1 MRILASHVSALQR
14 SQRKLVAL
22 PALKIISVNRLKQYF
37 YQLLLFLTAISLYL
51 PVSADVVKPAL
62 VEISVSTDERVEVE
76 IRTSIEALLT
86 EINGRFR
93 NTTESPNA
101 EAYDRYREMSA
112 EDLTEAFQTFHDR
125 LLTGVQLAVDGKPIP
140 LQIATVNIPPPGYTK
155 VPRASVIYLQGRIP
169 RDALSLTWYYPL
181 AFGDQAVRVRQV
193 DQDTN
198 QWHWSAHQWIREDR
212 PTDPFSLTEVFAQPS
227 QLKVMKTYVEA
238 GFFHIVP
245 QGWDH
250 MLFIMGIF
258 LMTLKL
264 KPLLWQATMF
274 TLAHSITLTAGVF
287 DWIRLP
293 VAIVEP
299 LIALSIAYVAIENL
313 FLHRMSRLRLPVV
326 FAFGLLHGLGFASML
341 TDFGLP
347 EGAYIQALL
356 WFNVGVEFGQVA
368 VLLAGYFALSI
379 WFSRETTF
387 RRWVTLPG
395 SVLIGWLG
403 LAWCYDR
410 ILYFWT

>member
-1 MRILASHVSALQR
+1 MLLASRSFEPVCVDRLQQILR
-14 SQRKLVAL
+14 QMS
-22 PALKIISVNRLKQYF
+22 
-37 YQLLLFLTAISLYL
+37 LFLTAITLYL

-62 VEISVSTDERVEVE
+62 VEISVYTDERVEIE
-76 IRTSIEALLT
+76 IRTSVEALLT

-101 EAYDRYREMSA
+101 EAYDRFREMSA
-112 EDLTEAFQTFHDR
+112 DDLKVAFRSFHDR
-125 LLTGVQLAVDGKPIP
+125 LLNGVQLAVDGKAVP
-140 LQIATVNIPPPGYTK
+140 LQIAAVDIPPPGYTK
-155 VPRASVIYLQGRIP
+155 VPRASVIYLEGHIP
-169 RDALSLTWYYPL
+169 RDALALTWYYPL

-193 DQDTN
+193 NEDTN

-212 PTDPFSLTEVFAQPS
+212 PTDPFSLTEIFGQPS
-227 QLKVMKTYVEA
+227 QIKVMNTYVEA

-245 QGWDH
+245 RGWDH

-264 KPLLWQATMF
+264 KPLIWQATMF

-287 DWIRLP
+287 EWIRLP

-313 FLHRMSRLRLPVV
+313 FLKRMSRLRLPVV

-356 WFNVGVEFGQVA
+356 WFNVGVEFGQLA
-368 VLLAGYFALSI
+368 VLFAGYFILSI
-379 WFSRETTF
+379 WFSRESTF

-395 SVLIGWLG
+395 SIIIGWIG
-403 LAWCYDR
+403 VSWCYDR

>member
-1 MRILASHVSALQR
+1 MLLASR
-14 SQRKLVAL
+14 SFE
-22 PALKIISVNRLKQYF
+22 SVCVDRLKQILR
-37 YQLLLFLTAISLYL
+37 QLSLFLTAISLYL

-62 VEISVSTDERVEVE
+62 VEISVYTDERVEIE
-76 IRTSIEALLT
+76 IRTSVEALLT

-101 EAYDRYREMSA
+101 EAYDRFREMSA
-112 EDLTEAFQTFHDR
+112 DDLTMAFRSFHDR
-125 LLTGVQLAVDGKPIP
+125 LLNGVQLAVDGKAVP
-140 LQIATVNIPPPGYTK
+140 LQIAAVDIPPPGYTK
-155 VPRASVIYLQGRIP
+155 VPRASVIFLEGHIP
-169 RDALSLTWYYPL
+169 RDALALTWYYPL

-193 DQDTN
+193 NEDTN

-212 PTDPFSLTEVFAQPS
+212 PTDPFSLTEIFGQPS
-227 QLKVMKTYVEA
+227 QIKVMNTYVEA

-245 QGWDH
+245 RGWDH

-264 KPLLWQATMF
+264 KPLIWQATMF

-287 DWIRLP
+287 EWIRLP

-313 FLHRMSRLRLPVV
+313 FLKRMSRLRLPVV

-356 WFNVGVEFGQVA
+356 WFNVGVEFGQLA
-368 VLLAGYFALSI
+368 VLFAGYFVLSI
-379 WFSRETTF
+379 WFSRESTF

-395 SVLIGWLG
+395 SVIIGWIG
-403 LAWCYDR
+403 VSWCYDR

>member
-1 MRILASHVSALQR
+1 MLLASRSFEPVCVDRLQQILR
-14 SQRKLVAL
+14 QMS
-22 PALKIISVNRLKQYF
+22 
-37 YQLLLFLTAISLYL
+37 LFLTAITLYL

-62 VEISVSTDERVEVE
+62 VEISVYTDERVEIE
-76 IRTSIEALLT
+76 IRTSVEALLT

-101 EAYDRYREMSA
+101 EEYDRFREMSA
-112 EDLTEAFQTFHDR
+112 DDLKVAFRSFHDR
-125 LLTGVQLAVDGKPIP
+125 LLNGVQLAVDGKAVP
-140 LQIATVNIPPPGYTK
+140 LQIAAVDIPPPGYTK
-155 VPRASVIYLQGRIP
+155 VPRASVIYLEGHIP
-169 RDALSLTWYYPL
+169 RDALALTWYYPL

-193 DQDTN
+193 NEDTN

-212 PTDPFSLTEVFAQPS
+212 PTDPFSLTEIFGQPS
-227 QLKVMKTYVEA
+227 QIKVMNTYVEA

-245 QGWDH
+245 RGWDH

-264 KPLLWQATMF
+264 KPLIWQATMF

-287 DWIRLP
+287 EWIRLP

-313 FLHRMSRLRLPVV
+313 FLKRMSRLRLPVV

-356 WFNVGVEFGQVA
+356 WFNVGVEFGQLA
-368 VLLAGYFALSI
+368 VLFAGYFILSI
-379 WFSRETTF
+379 WFSRESTF

-395 SVLIGWLG
+395 SIIIGWIG
-403 LAWCYDR
+403 VSWCFDR

>member
-1 MRILASHVSALQR
+1 MLLASR
-14 SQRKLVAL
+14 SFE
-22 PALKIISVNRLKQYF
+22 SVCVDRLKQILR
-37 YQLLLFLTAISLYL
+37 QLSLFLTAITLYL

-62 VEISVSTDERVEVE
+62 VEISVYTDERVEIE
-76 IRTSIEALLT
+76 IRTSVEALLT

-101 EAYDRYREMSA
+101 EAYDRFREMSA
-112 EDLTEAFQTFHDR
+112 DDLTVAFRSFHDR
-125 LLTGVQLAVDGKPIP
+125 LLNGVQLAIDGKAVP
-140 LQIATVNIPPPGYTK
+140 LQIAAVDIPPPGYTK
-155 VPRASVIYLQGRIP
+155 VPRASVIYLEGHIP
-169 RDALSLTWYYPL
+169 RDALALTWYYPL

-193 DQDTN
+193 NEETN

-212 PTDPFSLTEVFAQPS
+212 PTDPFSLTEIFGQPS
-227 QLKVMKTYVEA
+227 QIKVMNTYVEA

-245 QGWDH
+245 RGWDH

-264 KPLLWQATMF
+264 KPLIWQATMF

-287 DWIRLP
+287 EWIRLP

-313 FLHRMSRLRLPVV
+313 FLKRMSRLRLPVV

-356 WFNVGVEFGQVA
+356 WFNVGVEFGQLA
-368 VLLAGYFALSI
+368 VLFAGYFVLSI
-379 WFSRETTF
+379 WFSRESTF

-395 SVLIGWLG
+395 SVIIGWIG
-403 LAWCYDR
+403 VSWCYDR

>member
-1 MRILASHVSALQR
+1 MLLASR
-14 SQRKLVAL
+14 SFE
-22 PALKIISVNRLKQYF
+22 SVCVDRLKQILR
-37 YQLLLFLTAISLYL
+37 QLSLFLTAITLYL

-62 VEISVSTDERVEVE
+62 VEISVYTDERVEIE
-76 IRTSIEALLT
+76 IRTSVEALLT

-101 EAYDRYREMSA
+101 EAYDRFREMSA
-112 EDLTEAFQTFHDR
+112 DDLTVAFRSFHDR
-125 LLTGVQLAVDGKPIP
+125 LLNGVQLAIDGKAVP
-140 LQIATVNIPPPGYTK
+140 LQIASVDIPPPGYTK
-155 VPRASVIYLQGRIP
+155 VPRASVIYLEGHIP
-169 RDALSLTWYYPL
+169 RDALALTWYYPL

-193 DQDTN
+193 NEETN

-212 PTDPFSLTEVFAQPS
+212 PTDPFSLTEIFGQPS
-227 QLKVMKTYVEA
+227 QIKVMNTYVEA

-245 QGWDH
+245 RGWDH

-264 KPLLWQATMF
+264 KPLIWQATMF
-274 TLAHSITLTAGVF
+274 TLAHSITLAAGVF
-287 DWIRLP
+287 EWIRLP

-313 FLHRMSRLRLPVV
+313 FLKRLSRFRLPVV

-356 WFNVGVEFGQVA
+356 WFNVGVEFGQLA
-368 VLLAGYFALSI
+368 VLFAGYFVLSI
-379 WFSRETTF
+379 WFSRESTF

-395 SVLIGWLG
+395 SVIIGWIG
-403 LAWCYDR
+403 VSWCYDR

>member
-1 MRILASHVSALQR
+1 MLLASR
-14 SQRKLVAL
+14 SFE
-22 PALKIISVNRLKQYF
+22 SVCVDRLKQILR
-37 YQLLLFLTAISLYL
+37 QLSLFLTAITLYL

-62 VEISVSTDERVEVE
+62 VEISVYTDERVEIE
-76 IRTSIEALLT
+76 IRTSVEALLT

-101 EAYDRYREMSA
+101 EAYDRFREMSA
-112 EDLTEAFQTFHDR
+112 DDLTVAFRSFHDR
-125 LLTGVQLAVDGKPIP
+125 LLNGVQLAVDGKAVP
-140 LQIATVNIPPPGYTK
+140 LQIAAVDIPPPGYTK
-155 VPRASVIYLQGRIP
+155 VPRASVIYLEGHIP
-169 RDALSLTWYYPL
+169 RDALALTWYYPL

-193 DQDTN
+193 NEETN

-212 PTDPFSLTEVFAQPS
+212 PTDPFSLTEIFGQPS
-227 QLKVMKTYVEA
+227 QIKVMNTYVEA

-245 QGWDH
+245 RGWDH

-264 KPLLWQATMF
+264 KPLIWQATMF

-287 DWIRLP
+287 EWIRLP

-313 FLHRMSRLRLPVV
+313 FLKRMSRFRLPVV

-356 WFNVGVEFGQVA
+356 WFNVGVEFGQLA
-368 VLLAGYFALSI
+368 VLFAGYFVLSI
-379 WFSRETTF
+379 WFSRESTF

-395 SVLIGWLG
+395 SVIIGWIG
-403 LAWCYDR
+403 VSWCYDR

>member
-1 MRILASHVSALQR
+1 MLLASR
-14 SQRKLVAL
+14 SFE
-22 PALKIISVNRLKQYF
+22 SVCVDRLKQILR
-37 YQLLLFLTAISLYL
+37 QLSLFLTAITLYL

-62 VEISVSTDERVEVE
+62 VEISVYTDERVEIE
-76 IRTSIEALLT
+76 IRTSVEALLT

-101 EAYDRYREMSA
+101 EAYDRFREMSA
-112 EDLTEAFQTFHDR
+112 DDLTMAFRSFHDR
-125 LLTGVQLAVDGKPIP
+125 LLNGVQLAVDGKAVP
-140 LQIATVNIPPPGYTK
+140 LQIAAVDIPPPGYTK
-155 VPRASVIYLQGRIP
+155 VPRASVIFLEGHIP
-169 RDALSLTWYYPL
+169 RDALALTWYYPL

-193 DQDTN
+193 NEDTN

-212 PTDPFSLTEVFAQPS
+212 PTDPFSLTEIFGQPS
-227 QLKVMKTYVEA
+227 QIKVMNTYVEA

-245 QGWDH
+245 RGWDH

-264 KPLLWQATMF
+264 KPLIWQATMF

-287 DWIRLP
+287 EWIRLP

-313 FLHRMSRLRLPVV
+313 FLKRMSRLRLPVV

-356 WFNVGVEFGQVA
+356 WFNVGVEFGQLA
-368 VLLAGYFALSI
+368 VLFAGYFVLSI
-379 WFSRETTF
+379 WFSRESTF

-395 SVLIGWLG
+395 SVIIGWIG
-403 LAWCYDR
+403 VSWCYDR

>member
-1 MRILASHVSALQR
+1 MLLASR
-14 SQRKLVAL
+14 SFE
-22 PALKIISVNRLKQYF
+22 SVCVDRLKQILR
-37 YQLLLFLTAISLYL
+37 QLSLFLTAITLYL

-62 VEISVSTDERVEVE
+62 VEISVYTDERVEIE
-76 IRTSIEALLT
+76 IRTSVEALLT

-101 EAYDRYREMSA
+101 EAYDRFREMSA
-112 EDLTEAFQTFHDR
+112 DDLTVAFRSFHDR
-125 LLTGVQLAVDGKPIP
+125 LLNGVQLAVDGKAVP
-140 LQIATVNIPPPGYTK
+140 LQIATVDIPPPGYTK
-155 VPRASVIYLQGRIP
+155 VPRASVIYLEGHIP
-169 RDALSLTWYYPL
+169 RDALALTWYYPL

-193 DQDTN
+193 NEETN

-212 PTDPFSLTEVFAQPS
+212 PTDPFSLTEIFGQPS
-227 QLKVMKTYVEA
+227 QIKVMNTYVEA

-245 QGWDH
+245 RGWDH

-264 KPLLWQATMF
+264 KPLIWQATMF
-274 TLAHSITLTAGVF
+274 TLAHSMTLTAGVF
-287 DWIRLP
+287 EWIRLP

-313 FLHRMSRLRLPVV
+313 FLKRMSRFRLPVV

-356 WFNVGVEFGQVA
+356 WFNVGVEFGQLA
-368 VLLAGYFALSI
+368 VLFAGYFVLSI
-379 WFSRETTF
+379 WFSRESTF

-395 SVLIGWLG
+395 SVIIGWIG
-403 LAWCYDR
+403 VSWCYDR

>member
-1 MRILASHVSALQR
+1 MLLASR
-14 SQRKLVAL
+14 SFE
-22 PALKIISVNRLKQYF
+22 SVCVDRLKQIPR
-37 YQLLLFLTAISLYL
+37 QLSLFLTAITLYL

-62 VEISVSTDERVEVE
+62 VEISVYTDERVEIE
-76 IRTSIEALLT
+76 IRTSVEALLT

-101 EAYDRYREMSA
+101 EAYDRFREMSA
-112 EDLTEAFQTFHDR
+112 DDLTVAFRSFHDR
-125 LLTGVQLAVDGKPIP
+125 LLNGVQLAIDGKAVP
-140 LQIATVNIPPPGYTK
+140 LQIASVDIPPPGYTK
-155 VPRASVIYLQGRIP
+155 VPRASVIYLEGHIP
-169 RDALSLTWYYPL
+169 RDALALTWYYPL

-193 DQDTN
+193 NEDTN

-212 PTDPFSLTEVFAQPS
+212 PTDPFSLTEIFGQPS
-227 QLKVMKTYVEA
+227 QIKVMNTYVEA

-264 KPLLWQATMF
+264 KPLIWQATMF
-274 TLAHSITLTAGVF
+274 TLAHSMTLTAGVF
-287 DWIRLP
+287 EWIRLP

-313 FLHRMSRLRLPVV
+313 FLKRMSRFRLPVV
-326 FAFGLLHGLGFASML
+326 FTFGLLHGLGFASML

-356 WFNVGVEFGQVA
+356 WFNVGVEFGQLA
-368 VLLAGYFALSI
+368 VLFAGYFVLSI
-379 WFSRETTF
+379 WFSRESTF

-395 SVLIGWLG
+395 SVIIGWIG
-403 LAWCYDR
+403 VSWCYDR

>member
-1 MRILASHVSALQR
+1 MLLASR
-14 SQRKLVAL
+14 SFE
-22 PALKIISVNRLKQYF
+22 SVCVDRLKQILR
-37 YQLLLFLTAISLYL
+37 QLSLFLTAITLYL

-62 VEISVSTDERVEVE
+62 VEISVYTDERVEIE
-76 IRTSIEALLT
+76 IRTSVEALLT

-101 EAYDRYREMSA
+101 EAYDRFREMSA
-112 EDLTEAFQTFHDR
+112 DDLTVAFRSFHDR
-125 LLTGVQLAVDGKPIP
+125 LLNGVQLAIDGKAVP
-140 LQIATVNIPPPGYTK
+140 LQIASVDIPPPGYTK
-155 VPRASVIYLQGRIP
+155 VPRASVIYLEGHIP
-169 RDALSLTWYYPL
+169 RDALALTWYYPL

-193 DQDTN
+193 NEETN

-212 PTDPFSLTEVFAQPS
+212 PTDPFSLTEIFGQPS
-227 QLKVMKTYVEA
+227 QIKVMNTYVEA

-245 QGWDH
+245 RGWDH

-264 KPLLWQATMF
+264 KPLIWQATMF

-287 DWIRLP
+287 EWIRLP

-313 FLHRMSRLRLPVV
+313 FLKHMSRFRLPVV

-356 WFNVGVEFGQVA
+356 WFNVGVEFGQLA
-368 VLLAGYFALSI
+368 VLFAGYFVLSI
-379 WFSRETTF
+379 WFSRESTF

-395 SVLIGWLG
+395 SVIIGWIG
-403 LAWCYDR
+403 VSWCYDR

>member
-1 MRILASHVSALQR
+1 MLLASRSFEPVCVDRLQQILR
-14 SQRKLVAL
+14 
-22 PALKIISVNRLKQYF
+22 
-37 YQLLLFLTAISLYL
+37 QLSLFLTAITLYL

-62 VEISVSTDERVEVE
+62 VEISVYTDERVEIE
-76 IRTSIEALLT
+76 IRTSVEALLT

-101 EAYDRYREMSA
+101 EEYDRFREMSA
-112 EDLTEAFQTFHDR
+112 DDLKVAFRSFHDR
-125 LLTGVQLAVDGKPIP
+125 LLNGVQLAVDGKAVP
-140 LQIATVNIPPPGYTK
+140 LQIAAVDIPPPGYTK
-155 VPRASVIYLQGRIP
+155 VPRASVIYLEGHIP
-169 RDALSLTWYYPL
+169 RDALALTWYYPL

-193 DQDTN
+193 NEDTN

-212 PTDPFSLTEVFAQPS
+212 PTDPFSLTEIFGQPS
-227 QLKVMKTYVEA
+227 QIKVMNTYVEA

-245 QGWDH
+245 RGWDH

-264 KPLLWQATMF
+264 KPLIWQATMF

-287 DWIRLP
+287 EWIRLP

-313 FLHRMSRLRLPVV
+313 FLKRMSRLRLPVV

-356 WFNVGVEFGQVA
+356 WFNVGVEFGQLA
-368 VLLAGYFALSI
+368 VLFAGYFILSI
-379 WFSRETTF
+379 WFSRESTF

-395 SVLIGWLG
+395 SIIIGWIG
-403 LAWCYDR
+403 VSWCYDR
-410 ILYFWT
+410 IIYFWT

>member
-1 MRILASHVSALQR
+1 MLLASR
-14 SQRKLVAL
+14 SFE
-22 PALKIISVNRLKQYF
+22 SVCVDRLKQILR
-37 YQLLLFLTAISLYL
+37 QLSLFLTAITLYL

-62 VEISVSTDERVEVE
+62 VEISVYTDERVEIE
-76 IRTSIEALLT
+76 IRTSVEALLT

-101 EAYDRYREMSA
+101 EAYDRFREMSA
-112 EDLTEAFQTFHDR
+112 DDLTVAFRSFHDR
-125 LLTGVQLAVDGKPIP
+125 LLNGVQLAIDGKAVP
-140 LQIATVNIPPPGYTK
+140 LQIATVDIPPPGYTK
-155 VPRASVIYLQGRIP
+155 VPRASVIYLEGHIP
-169 RDALSLTWYYPL
+169 RDALALTWYYPL

-193 DQDTN
+193 NEETN

-212 PTDPFSLTEVFAQPS
+212 PTDPFSLTEIFGQPS
-227 QLKVMKTYVEA
+227 QIKVMNTYVEA

-245 QGWDH
+245 RGWDH

-264 KPLLWQATMF
+264 KPLIWQATMF
-274 TLAHSITLTAGVF
+274 TLAHSMTLTAGVF
-287 DWIRLP
+287 EWIRLP

-313 FLHRMSRLRLPVV
+313 FLKRMSRFRLPVV

-356 WFNVGVEFGQVA
+356 WFNVGVEFGQLA
-368 VLLAGYFALSI
+368 VLFAGYFVLSI
-379 WFSRETTF
+379 WFSRESTF

-395 SVLIGWLG
+395 SVIIGWIG
-403 LAWCYDR
+403 VSWCYDR

>member
-1 MRILASHVSALQR
+1 MLLASRSFEPVCVDRLQQILR
-14 SQRKLVAL
+14 QMS
-22 PALKIISVNRLKQYF
+22 
-37 YQLLLFLTAISLYL
+37 LFLTAITLYL

-62 VEISVSTDERVEVE
+62 VEISVYTDERVEIE
-76 IRTSIEALLT
+76 IRTSVEALLT

-101 EAYDRYREMSA
+101 EEYDRFREMSA
-112 EDLTEAFQTFHDR
+112 DDLTVAFRSFHDR
-125 LLTGVQLAVDGKPIP
+125 LLNGVQLAVDGKAVP
-140 LQIATVNIPPPGYTK
+140 LQIAAVDIPPPGYTK
-155 VPRASVIYLQGRIP
+155 VPRASVIYLEGHIP
-169 RDALSLTWYYPL
+169 RDALALTWYYPL

-193 DQDTN
+193 NEDTN

-212 PTDPFSLTEVFAQPS
+212 PTDPFSLTEIFGQPS
-227 QLKVMKTYVEA
+227 QIKVMNTYVEA

-245 QGWDH
+245 RGWDH

-264 KPLLWQATMF
+264 KPLIWQATMF

-287 DWIRLP
+287 EWIRLP

-313 FLHRMSRLRLPVV
+313 FLKRMSRLRLPVV

-356 WFNVGVEFGQVA
+356 WFNVGVEFGQLA
-368 VLLAGYFALSI
+368 VLFAGYFILSI
-379 WFSRETTF
+379 WFSRESTF

-395 SVLIGWLG
+395 SIIIGWIG
-403 LAWCYDR
+403 VSWCYDR

>member
-1 MRILASHVSALQR
+1 MLLASR
-14 SQRKLVAL
+14 SFE
-22 PALKIISVNRLKQYF
+22 SVCVDRLKQILR
-37 YQLLLFLTAISLYL
+37 QLSLFLTAISLYL

-62 VEISVSTDERVEVE
+62 VEISVYTDERVEIE
-76 IRTSIEALLT
+76 IRTSVEALLT

-101 EAYDRYREMSA
+101 EAYDRFREMSA
-112 EDLTEAFQTFHDR
+112 DDLTMAFRSFHDR
-125 LLTGVQLAVDGKPIP
+125 LLNGVQLVVDGKAVP
-140 LQIATVNIPPPGYTK
+140 LQIAAVDIPPPGYTK
-155 VPRASVIYLQGRIP
+155 VPRASVIFLEGHIP
-169 RDALSLTWYYPL
+169 RDALALTWYYPL

-193 DQDTN
+193 NEDTN

-212 PTDPFSLTEVFAQPS
+212 PTDPFSLTEIFGQPS
-227 QLKVMKTYVEA
+227 QIKVMNTYVEA

-245 QGWDH
+245 RGWDH

-264 KPLLWQATMF
+264 KPLIWQATMF

-287 DWIRLP
+287 EWIRLP

-313 FLHRMSRLRLPVV
+313 FLKRMSRLRLPVV

-356 WFNVGVEFGQVA
+356 WFNVGVEFGQLA
-368 VLLAGYFALSI
+368 VLFAGYFVLSI
-379 WFSRETTF
+379 WFSRESTF

-395 SVLIGWLG
+395 SVIIGWIG
-403 LAWCYDR
+403 VSWCYDR

>member
-1 MRILASHVSALQR
+1 MLLASR
-14 SQRKLVAL
+14 SFE
-22 PALKIISVNRLKQYF
+22 SVCVDRLKQILR
-37 YQLLLFLTAISLYL
+37 QLSLFLTAITLYL

-62 VEISVSTDERVEVE
+62 VEISVYTDERVEIE
-76 IRTSIEALLT
+76 IRTSVEALLT

-101 EAYDRYREMSA
+101 EAYDRFREMSA
-112 EDLTEAFQTFHDR
+112 DDLTVAFRSFHDR
-125 LLTGVQLAVDGKPIP
+125 LLNGVQLAVDGKAVP
-140 LQIATVNIPPPGYTK
+140 LQIAAVDIPPPGYTK
-155 VPRASVIYLQGRIP
+155 VPRASVIYLEGHIP
-169 RDALSLTWYYPL
+169 RDALALTWYYPL

-193 DQDTN
+193 NEETN

-212 PTDPFSLTEVFAQPS
+212 PTDPFSLTEIFGQPS
-227 QLKVMKTYVEA
+227 QIKVMNTYVEA

-245 QGWDH
+245 RGWDH

-264 KPLLWQATMF
+264 KPLIWQATMF
-274 TLAHSITLTAGVF
+274 TLAHSMTLTAGVF
-287 DWIRLP
+287 EWIRLP

-313 FLHRMSRLRLPVV
+313 FLKRMSRFRLPVV

-356 WFNVGVEFGQVA
+356 WFNVGVEFGQLA
-368 VLLAGYFALSI
+368 VLFAGYFVLSI
-379 WFSRETTF
+379 WFSRESTF

-395 SVLIGWLG
+395 SVIIGWIG
-403 LAWCYDR
+403 VSWCYDR

>member
-1 MRILASHVSALQR
+1 MLLASR
-14 SQRKLVAL
+14 SFE
-22 PALKIISVNRLKQYF
+22 SVCVDRLKQILR
-37 YQLLLFLTAISLYL
+37 QLSLFLTAITLYL

-62 VEISVSTDERVEVE
+62 VEISVYTDERVEIE
-76 IRTSIEALLT
+76 IRTSVEALLT

-101 EAYDRYREMSA
+101 EAYDRFREMSA
-112 EDLTEAFQTFHDR
+112 DDLTVAFRSFHDR
-125 LLTGVQLAVDGKPIP
+125 LLNGVQLTIDGKAVP
-140 LQIATVNIPPPGYTK
+140 LQIATVDIPPPGYTK
-155 VPRASVIYLQGRIP
+155 VPRASVIYLEGHIP
-169 RDALSLTWYYPL
+169 RDALALTWYYPL

-193 DQDTN
+193 NEETN

-212 PTDPFSLTEVFAQPS
+212 PTDPFSLTEIFGQPS
-227 QLKVMKTYVEA
+227 QIKVMNTYVEA

-245 QGWDH
+245 RGWDH

-264 KPLLWQATMF
+264 KPLIWQATMF
-274 TLAHSITLTAGVF
+274 TLAHSMTLTAGVF
-287 DWIRLP
+287 EWIRLP

-313 FLHRMSRLRLPVV
+313 FLKRMSRFRLPVV

-356 WFNVGVEFGQVA
+356 WFNVGVEFGQLA
-368 VLLAGYFALSI
+368 VLFAGYFVLSI
-379 WFSRETTF
+379 WFSRESTF

-395 SVLIGWLG
+395 SVIIGWIG
-403 LAWCYDR
+403 VSWCYDR

>member
-1 MRILASHVSALQR
+1 MLLASR
-14 SQRKLVAL
+14 SFE
-22 PALKIISVNRLKQYF
+22 SVCVDRLKQILR
-37 YQLLLFLTAISLYL
+37 QLSLFLTAITLYL

-62 VEISVSTDERVEVE
+62 VEISVYTDERVEIE
-76 IRTSIEALLT
+76 IRTSVEALLT

-101 EAYDRYREMSA
+101 EAYDRFREMSA
-112 EDLTEAFQTFHDR
+112 DDLTVAFRSFHNR
-125 LLTGVQLAVDGKPIP
+125 LLNGVQLAVDGKAVP
-140 LQIATVNIPPPGYTK
+140 LQIAAVDIPPPGYTK
-155 VPRASVIYLQGRIP
+155 VPRASVIYLEGHIP
-169 RDALSLTWYYPL
+169 RNALALTWYYPL

-193 DQDTN
+193 NEETN

-212 PTDPFSLTEVFAQPS
+212 PTDPFSLTEIFGQPS
-227 QLKVMKTYVEA
+227 QIKVMNTYVEA

-245 QGWDH
+245 RGWDH

-264 KPLLWQATMF
+264 KPLIWQATMF

-287 DWIRLP
+287 EWIRLP

-313 FLHRMSRLRLPVV
+313 FLKRMSRLRLPVV

-356 WFNVGVEFGQVA
+356 WFNVGVEFGQLA
-368 VLLAGYFALSI
+368 VLFAGYFVLSI
-379 WFSRETTF
+379 WFSRESTF

-395 SVLIGWLG
+395 SVIIGWIG
-403 LAWCYDR
+403 VYWCYDR